1 MKRILVAGATGYLGG
16 FLVQELKKQGYWVR
30 VLVRNHQQA
39 TKFADVDDIFIGEI
53 TKPEQLSLIAQNID

>member
-30 VLVRNHQQA
+30 VLVRNH
-39 TKFADVDDIFIGEI
+39 D
-53 TKPEQLSLIAQNID
+53 PS

>member
-30 VLVRNHQQA
+30 V
-39 TKFADVDDIFIGEI
+39 
-53 TKPEQLSLIAQNID
+53 